1 MNPWP
6 WVRRDPEAA
15 LTLALQAIIP
25 LITLV
30 VSVWG
35 SFTFWAEMLGSA
47 PLAVAVMLALEGV
60 ALIGFVMHVADLAA
74 GHPFRML
81 RHVLP
86 LLPAAPLAH
95 TMHGVLLR
103 SPVIGDLAA
112 WTGAAADGAA
122 WVGAAALTAALVG
135 VAWWAWESLATDL
148 RDRHAW
154 ALRRID
160 RDRVRAEQDIQ
171 VTLARQR
178 AELEVRMAQ
187 AAADRESALRRLEAE
202 RRELFDRIPMLRAEL
217 VASEERLIAVE
228 TALQALQA
236 PLPAPTPAPA
246 PLPAPAPAPASLP
259 ASLPASDPA
268 LTPALTP
275 APLPAPAPAPA
286 PGDGTGGRSD
296 AAPAP
301 VPAPAPARHSNS
313 APAAG
318 GAGVVPEWHGH
329 GAGGAAHPAL
339 RVVYAAPRVVAGP
352 GAAAPPASRAA
363 ARDLRLAYAA
373 YLLTRGFSARHAAA
387 QCGVPPSTLGDRL
400 RAAGTDAARM
410 YRRMREALSADDQ
423 AVLDALITR
432 GDERSDD
439 FVGS

>member
-1 MNPWP
+1 
-6 WVRRDPEAA
+6 
-15 LTLALQAIIP
+15 
-25 LITLV
+25 
-30 VSVWG
+30 
-35 SFTFWAEMLGSA
+35 
-47 PLAVAVMLALEGV
+47 
-60 ALIGFVMHVADLAA
+60 
-74 GHPFRML
+74 
-81 RHVLP
+81 
-86 LLPAAPLAH
+86 
-95 TMHGVLLR
+95 
-103 SPVIGDLAA
+103 
-112 WTGAAADGAA
+112 
-122 WVGAAALTAALVG
+122 
-135 VAWWAWESLATDL
+135 
-148 RDRHAW
+148 
-154 ALRRID
+154 
-160 RDRVRAEQDIQ
+160 
-171 VTLARQR
+171 
-178 AELEVRMAQ
+178 
-187 AAADRESALRRLEAE
+187 
-202 RRELFDRIPMLRAEL
+202 
-217 VASEERLIAVE
+217 
-228 TALQALQA
+228 
-236 PLPAPTPAPA
+236 
-246 PLPAPAPAPASLP
+246 
-259 ASLPASDPA
+259 LPASDPA

-275 APLPAPAPAPA
+275 APVPAPA

-387 QCGVPPSTLGDRL
+387 QCGVAPSTLGDRL
-400 RAAGTDAARM
+400 RAAGNDAARL